1 MYKIIYS
8 LPASIVSVTNVD
20 AALTQIAV
28 ASHVLSRTLRR
39 SAEIQVGLQPLPPS
53 EFDVVEYV
61 GAHPGASVSDVAR
74 GLRLQ
79 TSNVSNVVRNLV
91 NRGLLRR
98 GTDSLDQRRVLLEL
112 TPKSSRHRELVQTAW
127 ASVLAG
133 LLPALPEGDAELVV
147 AAGPA
152 LVRLAELAA
161 AGVVT
166 AQPAEQPGLV
176 TAQSAEQPGLG
187 AAQVDPGIGRAGST
201 SAQAGGPASALL
213 AG

>member
-1 MYKIIYS
+1 
-8 LPASIVSVTNVD
+8 
-20 AALTQIAV
+20 
-28 ASHVLSRTLRR
+28 
-39 SAEIQVGLQPLPPS
+39 LPPS

-133 LLPALPEGDAELVV
+133 LLPALPAGDAELVV